1 MSFSVGFNLSFL
13 ECFGIL
19 PFIEAA
25 FQRYEIWTTNSI
37 FIEIITIF
45 KLLLSRF
52 CKKKGII
59 WQKNE

>member
-13 ECFGIL
+13 ECSGIL
-19 PFIEAA
+19 PLIEAA

-52 CKKKGII
+52 SKKKSII